1 MKILNQNL
9 KQYIYTTNIK
19 IEIEDFFNIEK
30 SEIDW
35 ENYKYGKMVS
45 SISIFSVNNS
55 TYAICTGFGI
65 HKIKSL
71 LQPNLGIEF
80 IKT

>member
-1 MKILNQNL
+1 M
-9 KQYIYTTNIK
+9 IK

-65 HKIKSL
+65 LIIVFPH
-71 LQPNLGIEF
+71 LGQDMIGLF
-80 IKT
+80 VIASIGNVSAKYN